1 MRVSKNLFMKI
12 VKKIRHIGIV
22 TNNIKKSLWF
32 YEKILGFKSKVKM
45 IEYGKVTDK
54 LTDINRAKIETL
66 KLKSKNS
73 EVMIELLQFKNKKIN
88 GKKNYNI
95 SRIGTSHFA
104 VTVNNLEKVY
114 KKLKKLKM
122 KFICKPLLSNDK
134 KVKLTFCR
142 APEGTLIE
150 MVEELKNR

>member
-1 MRVSKNLFMKI
+1 
-12 VKKIRHIGIV
+12 
-22 TNNIKKSLWF
+22 
-32 YEKILGFKSKVKM
+32 M

-54 LTDINRAKIETL
+54 LTDINRARIETL

-104 VTVNNLEKVY
+104 VSVNNLEKVY

-134 KVKLTFCR
+134 K
-142 APEGTLIE
+142 
-150 MVEELKNR
+150 